1 MAATSICF
9 PLLGYSLL
17 DLALRL
23 KYILKAGILGA
34 GTLHMVPFEIHQ
46 IGALWFLL
54 ALFFGNIILRFALQ
68 TKAPFLVVA
77 VSAFTA
83 WASSQFIW
91 LPFSIQLGM
100 FASLYLYLGYL
111 AKQKGFLQK
120 PTRWW
125 AVVASVLLWT
135 FCIWMHFSVNIVEI
149 GINGGLIA
157 MIGAICA
164 SYIVVLAS
172 KFIHRHIK
180 LVARFLNY
188 FGQITLAVLI
198 FHAISD
204 FVFPWYLL
212 YDALAGIG
220 IEKPLSHI
228 VIVLC
233 NVVWPL
239 IGVGLIRHCKPLCKK
254 LVPHDPQPLPAE

>member
-1 MAATSICF
+1 M
-9 PLLGYSLL
+9 
-17 DLALRL
+17 
-23 KYILKAGILGA
+23 
-34 GTLHMVPFEIHQ
+34 
-46 IGALWFLL
+46 
-54 ALFFGNIILRFALQ
+54 
-68 TKAPFLVVA
+68 VVA
-77 VSAFTA
+77 ASALAA

-91 LPFSIQLGM
+91 LPFSVQPGM

-111 AKQKGFLQK
+111 AKQKNFLQK
-120 PTRWW
+120 PARWW
-125 AVVASVLLWT
+125 AVVASALLWVY
-135 FCIWMHFSVNIVEI
+135 CIWMHFSVNIVEI

-157 MIGAICA
+157 MAGAICA

-172 KFIHRHIK
+172 KFIHQHTK
-180 LVARFLNY
+180 LIARFLNY

-198 FHAISD
+198 FHAMSD

-228 VIVLC
+228 VIVFC

-239 IGVGLIRHCKPLCKK
+239 LGVGLIRCCKPLYKK
-254 LVPHDPQPLPAE
+254 LVPRNPQPLLAE